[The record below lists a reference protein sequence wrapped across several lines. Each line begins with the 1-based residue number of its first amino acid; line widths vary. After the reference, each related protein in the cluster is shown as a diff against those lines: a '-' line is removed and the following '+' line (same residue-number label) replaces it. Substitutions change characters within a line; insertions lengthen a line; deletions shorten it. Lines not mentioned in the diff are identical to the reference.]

1 MADSEALRARR
12 YRAHQAGDHHLCIV
26 GRCPDLGPDA
36 AQRAAAEATARL
48 VAAVEAEFP
57 EDDPLSRALAL
68 RLVDLSGGRA
78 PPRCRRSGHWGSWSP
93 TSVTAGRDPYP
104 LAAPVAAG
112 ADRAAR
118 VGAGVPPGDVG

>member
-68 RLVDLSGGRA
+68 RLVDLSGGRGPA
-78 PPRCRRSGHWGSWSP
+78 AVQALRALGEL
-93 TSVTAGRDPYP
+93 VAYQRDGGP
-104 LAAPVAAG
+104 
-112 ADRAAR
+112 
-118 VGAGVPPGDVG
+118 